1 MSGPPA
7 TPAPPRRRKR
17 WWAVP
22 AILLAVVLAAGA
34 WAYARG
40 TWADTQPHDPAG
52 VEDGPVS
59 QVYQAPDGGK
69 QVRSAVLLPFPRE
82 RVWQVVTDYAHYGDF
97 LPYLADLEVTPAEG
111 GCHMKGRAK
120 SALPGWWPFEI
131 DVRQEQTAERW
142 SAGWDQPGGP
152 VLVNKGGWVVT
163 PAGEGQ
169 TLLVLHLETEA
180 RGTPTFLIRNVYLHR
195 LKDVLRSVRRRV
207 EAQAAPGAAG

>member
-1 MSGPPA
+1 MTASPP
-7 TPAPPRRRKR
+7 TPAPPRRRRKR
-17 WWAVP
+17 WLLLPIA
-22 AILLAVVLAAGA
+22 LLALVLAAGA
-34 WAYARG
+34 VAYARG
-40 TWADTQPHDPAG
+40 TWADARPHDPAS
-52 VEDGPVS
+52 VAEGPVS
-59 QVYQAPDGGK
+59 QVYQTPDGGK
-69 QVRSAVLLPFPRE
+69 EVRSAILLPYPRE

-97 LPYLADLEVTPAEG
+97 LPYLADVEVTPAEQ

-195 LKDVLRSVRRRV
+195 LKAVLRAVERRL
-207 EAQAAPGAAG
+207 QAGQP